1 MVARVKLQNRVTGG
15 GNYFTNPKD
24 ELEFVKTG
32 CTLLDLALGGGWA
45 ERRVAN
51 IVGDKSTGKTL
62 LCIEAAA
69 NFIRKYPKGRVLYR
83 EAESA
88 FDLAYAMALGMPRD
102 SVDPDV
108 KLETVED
115 LFEDLDA
122 LCKSKPKY
130 PILYICDSLD
140 ALSDRDEMSREFDE
154 KTYGAQKAKA
164 LSKMFRQ
171 LVRVLERSSITVII
185 VSQVRDNIGA
195 VGFQKKT
202 KRSGGHA
209 MDFYCTHVLEL
220 ANLGKLSATSRGIK
234 RATGVKIKGY
244 VAKNKVSLPYRD
256 AEFSIQFGYGVDDV
270 FASLNWLKTVKGL
283 KEAGYPSN
291 TMTDKE
297 LEAAAGECNASDVRA
312 INKTVTKIWYELEQE
327 FVPVRKKY
335 AEVA

>member
-1 MVARVKLQNRVTGG
+1 MVARVRLQNRVTGG

-24 ELEFVKTG
+24 KLQFISSG

-45 ERRVAN
+45 ESRISN

-69 NFIRKYPKGRVLYR
+69 NFIRKYPKGQVKYR

-102 SVDPDV
+102 CIDPDV

-115 LFEDLDA
+115 MFEDLDV
-122 LCKSKPKY
+122 LCKRKHPQ
-130 PILYICDSLD
+130 PILYIVDSLD
-140 ALSDRDEMSREFDE
+140 ALSDRDEMAADFDAPS
-154 KTYGAQKAKA
+154 YGAQKAKA

-171 LVRVLERSSITVII
+171 LVRKLEHTNITVII

-220 ANLGKLSATSRGIK
+220 ANLGKLSETHRGVK
-234 RATGVKIKGY
+234 RATGVKVKGY
-244 VAKNKVSLPYRD
+244 VAKNKVSLPYRE
-256 AEFSIQFGYGVDDV
+256 AEFPIQFGYGVDDV
-270 FASLNWLKTVKGL
+270 RASLNWLKDVKGL
-283 KEAGYPSN
+283 KEAGYPS
-291 TMTDKE
+291 TMTDKVI
-297 LEAAAGECNASDVRA
+297 EATSLACDADDARA
-312 INKTVTKIWYELEQE
+312 IKKTVTKIWYELEQH
-327 FVPVRKKY
+327 FVPVRRKY
-335 AEVA
+335 EEVA